1 MGEAAMR
8 GIRVLVLAAAL
19 ALPAL
24 VHADVIHLTNGNRL
38 EVEGW
43 RDAGDVIEFMMG
55 GGIIRIAKAEIRK
68 IDGKPTRG
76 DFRMYTSGVST
87 ARGPVDQAAAATQLS
102 DILKQG
108 QALFGQS
115 VLSTSEKAS
124 AFRRLAE
131 QWRGVEV
138 PDPLRDA
145 QSRGDAAI
153 QMAVEAF
160 SADDDTAPDVKER
173 IDRAK
178 AELTAVQD
186 DLKKLGPPAGEGQG

>member
-1 MGEAAMR
+1 MRAMR
-8 GIRVLVLAAAL
+8 VLAFAAAL
-19 ALPAL
+19 ALPTL
-24 VHADVIHLTNGNRL
+24 VRADVIHLANGNRL

-43 RDAGDVIEFMMG
+43 RDAGDAIEFMMG
-55 GGIIRIAKAEIRK
+55 GGIVRIAKAEIRK
-68 IDGKPTRG
+68 IDGKPARG
-76 DFRMYTSGVST
+76 DFRMYASGVST
-87 ARGPVDQAAAATQLS
+87 ASGPVDQATVAGQMA

-108 QALFGQS
+108 QALFSQT
-115 VLSTSEKAS
+115 VLSTPEKAN
-124 AFRRLAE
+124 AFRRLGE

-173 IDRAK
+173 IDKAK
-178 AELTAVQD
+178 AELAALQE
-186 DLKKLGPPAGEGQG
+186 DLKKLGPPTAGGQG

>member
-1 MGEAAMR
+1 MR
-8 GIRVLVLAAAL
+8 GIRVLALAAAV
-19 ALPAL
+19 ALPTLAQ
-24 VHADVIHLTNGNRL
+24 ADVIHLANGNRL

-43 RDAGDVIEFMMG
+43 RDAGDAVEFMMG
-55 GGIIRIAKAEIRK
+55 GGIVRIAKAEIRK
-68 IDGKPTRG
+68 IEGKPTRG

-87 ARGPVDQAAAATQLS
+87 ARGPVDQATAVGQLA

-108 QALFGQS
+108 QALFTQS
-115 VLSTSEKAS
+115 VLSTPEKAN
-124 AFRRLAE
+124 AFRRLGE

-138 PDPLRDA
+138 PDPLRDT

-153 QMAVEAF
+153 QMAVDAY

-178 AELTAVQD
+178 SELTALQD
-186 DLKKLGPPAGEGQG
+186 DLKKLAPPAAGGQG